1 MCPSA
6 IPPHLRGLIRLA
18 PGGGFV
24 SIPSNVSSSSSKQ
37 AFPTPP
43 IEGSNKEN
51 LSNKEFVSNN
61 SAVHSPVTPNH
72 AVDPFAAFL
81 AKKTDADLKAKKAAM
96 AQKSQQSIEGP
107 AEAPVVTATSPWGQP
122 PPTRTGGVR
131 HEHFEVNIDGV
142 GVDGFQAF
150 MQKKKDG
157 SFTNGKR
164 YSAALV
170 SSEKGQK
177 QTGTPISEFEL
188 HAKFKPNSIQ
198 QTPALMQEGQKQS
211 DAPAFKIY
219 PHAAFSP
226 CEWQPATPK
235 TPDAQAAP

>member
-1 MCPSA
+1 MYPPA
-6 IPPHLRGLIRLA
+6 IPPHLRGLVRLA

-24 SIPSNVSSSSSKQ
+24 SVSSHVSSSSSKQ

-43 IEGSNKEN
+43 IEGPNKEN
-51 LSNKEFVSNN
+51 LSNKESVSNN
-61 SAVHSPVTPNH
+61 SAVYSSVTPNH
-72 AVDPFAAFL
+72 AEDPFAAFL

-96 AQKSQQSIEGP
+96 AQKSQQSAEGP
-107 AEAPVVTATSPWGQP
+107 AEAPMATATSPWGQP
-122 PPTRTGGVR
+122 APTRIGAVR

-157 SFTNGKR
+157 SSTNGKR
-164 YSAALV
+164 YSAAPA
-170 SSEKGQK
+170 SSEKGQE
-177 QTGTPISEFEL
+177 QTGTPISKFEL
-188 HAKFKPNSIQ
+188 RAKFKPNPVR
-198 QTPALMQEGQKQS
+198 QTPALMQGGQRQN

-219 PHAAFSP
+219 RHAAFSP
-226 CEWQPATPK
+226 REWQPATPK